1 MKCKGCGA
9 ELKDDWAFCPHCGS
23 KNAPSQLRHLDDALN
38 VFEQSIKNIFS
49 DVANFP
55 FGKGFIV
62 EISRGEGE
70 PKVSIKDFDDIS
82 EVFKSRNRV
91 NPRDP
96 EVVEP
101 EVTIERNGRLIKVSL
116 PGVENNDDIV
126 VRKLE
131 NSIEVRAKAGKKKY
145 FTVIPVKYKK
155 IAAKMFSQNMLEI
168 KLR

>member
-9 ELKDDWAFCPHCGS
+9 ELEDDWAFCPYCGS
-23 KNAPSQLRHLDDALN
+23 KNAPSRLRQLDDALN

-62 EISRGEGE
+62 EISQEKGE

-82 EVFKSRNRV
+82 EVFKDKRRIT
-91 NPRDP
+91 PRDP

-101 EVTIERNGRLIKVSL
+101 EVSVERNGRLIKVSL
-116 PGVENNDDIV
+116 PGVENSDDIIV
-126 VRKLE
+126 KKLE
-131 NSIEVRAKAGKKKY
+131 NSIEVRAKAGDKRY
-145 FTVIPVKYKK
+145 FAVIPVKYKK
-155 IAAKMFSQNMLEI
+155 IADKMFSQNVLEI
-168 KLR
+168 KLK